1 MAERDPYKY
10 RLNTTEPVVFKTLEN
25 AQNVE
30 AIAKI
35 FAKDQPN
42 YKLKPNPY
50 CVILVGAPGVGK
62 TTKANE
68 ILSKKLGMKYDD
80 FYNISL
86 DSIVEKVQPYR
97 TVTKRLYNTLKAK
110 KDTIGSPT
118 LNESN
123 FGLLSEVYLP
133 TITSKKTNLSLNNT
147 ARAKMEKI
155 NTLGNNNA
163 IKALKERKS
172 VNSVAI
178 NTGLKNLN
186 ELRKDGLIYGVM
198 NELNIIYDTT
208 LISTKN
214 KVKEDIM
221 PILEMNKNVKY
232 KIIVILVTAEARNIQ
247 NRIKGRHMNMLA
259 EEDPYI
265 RAINPRLTDMF
276 IKENKQGFDKAKQY
290 FRSDEYKSEIY
301 TKDDFTFIEIENPP
315 MKNNTRKNKN
325 NNNNSKFRY
334 F

>member
-10 RLNTTEPVVFKTLEN
+10 RLNTTPVVFKTLKN

-86 DSIVEKVQPYR
+86 DSLVERVEPYR
-97 TVTKRLYNTLKAK
+97 KVTKRLYNKLTAK
-110 KDTIGSPT
+110 KVSS
-118 LNESN
+118 NEHN
-123 FGLLSEVYLP
+123 MTEKNYALLSEVYLP
-133 TITSKKTNLSLNNT
+133 TIISKNINFSLSAT
-147 ARAKMEKI
+147 EKAKI
-155 NTLGNNNA
+155 NKIAA
-163 IKALKERKS
+163 IGDATVEEPLKKEK
-172 VNSVAI
+172 VE
-178 NTGLKNLN
+178 TGLKELN
-186 ELRKDGLIYGVM
+186 ELRSEGLKYGVM

-208 LISTKN
+208 LVSKKD

-247 NRIKGRHMNMLA
+247 NRIKGRHKKML
-259 EEDPYI
+259 EEKDPYI

-276 IKENKQGFDKAKQY
+276 IKENKIGFDNAKKY
-290 FRSDEYKSEIY
+290 VTSDKYKSEIY
-301 TKDDFTFIEIENPP
+301 TKDDFKFIEESNPP
-315 MKNNTRKNKN
+315 NNNYNKN
-325 NNNNSKFRY
+325 NNYRRTLKRLFGNTNNF
-334 F
+334 